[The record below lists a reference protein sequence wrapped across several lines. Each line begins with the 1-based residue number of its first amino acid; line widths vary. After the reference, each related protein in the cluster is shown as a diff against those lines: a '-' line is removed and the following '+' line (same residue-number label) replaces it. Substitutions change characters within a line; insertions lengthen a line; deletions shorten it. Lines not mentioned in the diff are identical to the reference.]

1 MSEAADDDPPTFIER
16 RLAFRRW
23 VRRALFGLTAVLVAS
38 VLVGRTGLLGRAGDD
53 WTAFDRKAFDVSDV
67 TDGDTLV
74 VSTDGGAS
82 KTRVRLVGVDA
93 PDEGAYW
100 FSEAKQHVASQA
112 LGKRVFLRLEPTQTR
127 ASDGSLLAYV
137 YLTEK
142 DNLNLLL
149 VRDGHAYADRRTS
162 HSFQSV
168 FDQEEGEARRK
179 GRGLWA
185 GVEEHQMPVWRQ
197 QWLNNLRRKKAEAQ
211 RRPATTRTVAD

>member
-93 PDEGAYW
+93 PDEGAH
-100 FSEAKQHVASQA
+100 FSTEARQHLVAQA
-112 LGKRVFLRLEPTQTR
+112 LGKRVTLRLEPTQTR
-127 ASDGSLLAYV
+127 AADGSVLAYV
-137 YLTEK
+137 HLG
-142 DNLNLLL
+142 DQDSLNLLM
-149 VRDGHAYADRRTS
+149 VRDGHA
-162 HSFQSV
+162 
-168 FDQEEGEARRK
+168 
-179 GRGLWA
+179 
-185 GVEEHQMPVWRQ
+185 
-197 QWLNNLRRKKAEAQ
+197 
-211 RRPATTRTVAD
+211 